1 MNDVSKIFGYFFL
14 ELIPVGHVYMLFPE
28 MCLNFWGSS
37 WLHACSTLKDAG
49 PIRSKSDSKTAS
61 TSPLRHC
68 AHTKLLKPTV
78 GLELGILFE
87 PVILSKGTLYVPLSA
102 IVSCG

>member
-1 MNDVSKIFGYFFL
+1 MSICC
-14 ELIPVGHVYMLFPE
+14 FPE
-28 MCLNFWGSS
+28 MCLNFWRSS
-37 WLHACSTLKDAG
+37 CLHLCSTLKDAG
-49 PIRSKSDSKTAS
+49 PIRSKSDSNTAS

-87 PVILSKGTLYVPLSA
+87 PVILPTGILYVPSSA
-102 IVSCG
+102 IVNCG